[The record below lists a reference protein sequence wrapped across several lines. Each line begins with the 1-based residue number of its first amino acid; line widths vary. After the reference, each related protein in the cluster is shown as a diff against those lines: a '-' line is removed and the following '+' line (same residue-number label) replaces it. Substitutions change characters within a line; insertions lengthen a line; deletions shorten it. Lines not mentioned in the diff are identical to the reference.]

1 MRVLVTGAAG
11 FIGSNLVDSLLARG
25 DDVVGFDN
33 FATGFREF
41 LAGAEQHPGFLLVEA
56 DTLDPDALI
65 VASRGVDLVIH
76 LQANADVRFG
86 PAHPD
91 RDLRQNLIATHNVLE
106 AVRLNGVPRIAFS
119 STGSVYGEAK
129 QIPTRE
135 DCPFPTQTSLYGASK
150 VAAEAFIQAY
160 AESFGIVADIFR
172 FVSILGPR
180 YTHGHVFDFVR
191 SLKADPGHLHIL
203 GDGRQR
209 KSYLHVEDCVA
220 AIQTAIEHPHDRT
233 EIYNL
238 GHPTYCQVTDSA
250 GWICEVLGLSPSF
263 GFAGGERGWI
273 GDNPFIH
280 LDISKITGLGWAPR
294 HSIADSIK
302 ATAEWLVANPWVF
315 EKRQ

>member
-11 FIGSNLVDSLLARG
+11 FIGSNLVDALLARG

-33 FATGFREF
+33 FVTGFREF
-41 LAGAEQHPGFLLVEA
+41 LREAESHSRFRIVEGDVLDLNALTIACKGA
-56 DTLDPDALI
+56 
-65 VASRGVDLVIH
+65 DLVIH

-86 PAHPD
+86 PEHPD
-91 RDLRQNLIATHNVLE
+91 RDLRQNVIATHNVLE
-106 AVRLNGVPRIAFS
+106 AMRLNNVKRIAFS
-119 STGSVYGEAK
+119 STGSVYGEAR

-135 DCPFPTQTSLYGASK
+135 DCPFPIQTSLYGASK
-150 VAAEAFIQAY
+150 LAAEGLIQAY
-160 AESFGIVADIFR
+160 AESFGFVADIFR

-180 YTHGHVFDFVR
+180 YTHGHVFDFIR
-191 SLKADPGHLHIL
+191 SLEADPSRLHIL
-203 GDGRQR
+203 GDGQQR
-209 KSYLHVEDCVA
+209 KSYLHVEDCIA
-220 AIQTAIEHPHDRT
+220 AIKIAIDHVHDRT

-250 GWICEVLGLSPSF
+250 GWICEVLGASPVFS
-263 GFAGGERGWI
+263 FAGGERGWI

-280 LDISKITGLGWAPR
+280 LDISRIASLGWAPR

-315 EKRQ
+315 EKRS